1 MSEPTTWPT
10 DHHADKKV
18 KSHCNEL
25 NPSLGHV
32 NSRRDKPDETEGC
45 SQGRVRLCD
54 NCFGPMVIKLAM
66 NDINRLPSTGRL
78 ETCQI

>member
-10 DHHADKKV
+10 DHHADKNV

-25 NPSLGHV
+25 TPSLGHV
-32 NSRRDKPDETEGC
+32 NSRRDKPDVTEGYF
-45 SQGRVRLCD
+45 QGRVRLFD
-54 NCFGPMVIKLAM
+54 NYFQPMITKLAM

-78 ETCQI
+78 GTCQV

>member
-1 MSEPTTWPT
+1 MTCPT
-10 DHHADKKV
+10 DHHADKNV

-25 NPSLGHV
+25 MMSLGHV
-32 NSRRDKPDETEGC
+32 NSTSLRGGPGVTEGC

-54 NCFGPMVIKLAM
+54 IYFQLTAPKLAM
-66 NDINRLPSTGRL
+66 NDINYLPSTGRL